1 MTAAGKDDA
10 QVKVKVTNRDANP
23 VETIYLASFEFNR
36 AYNIL
41 NDELYHL
48 RDAIEADDQYT
59 VPEQHDPLSLL
70 FDATFHVGTAVMFPE
85 YLIYNLETDES
96 EVQLEVF
103 PAAASGNQE
112 LNAGKLEVTWE
123 PLTAPGAEPGGDIP
137 EITDEAELIGKPWT
151 YKCTIKQA

>member
-1 MTAAGKDDA
+1 MVLQSSKVTAAGKDDA

-48 RDAIEADDQYT
+48 RDAIEADDKYT
-59 VPEQHDPLSLL
+59 VPAQHDPLTLL

-103 PAAASGNQE
+103 PAAASGNQD
-112 LNAGKLEVTWE
+112 LNAGKLEVMWE
-123 PLTAPGAEPGGDIP
+123 PLAKPGDEPGGDDVP
-137 EITDEAELIGKPWT
+137 EITHHDPNMT
-151 YKCTIKQA
+151 PT